1 MYNFNESKNLENNN
15 NNIVERFEKVKL
27 EIDQSMKN
35 FEVKIAEMISEKKI
49 NSELK
54 HDIKKLGSIID
65 EVDDNLLN
73 LRDMLK
79 KWPIKM

>member
-1 MYNFNESKNLENNN
+1 MMYNCIERKKLENNHKE
-15 NNIVERFEKVKL
+15 ILVRLEKVKL

-79 KWPIKM
+79 K

>member
-1 MYNFNESKNLENNN
+1 MYNFNESKKLENNS

-27 EIDQSMKN
+27 EIDQSIKN
-35 FEVKIAEMISEKKI
+35 FEVKIAEMISEKKL
-49 NSELK
+49 NEEQK
-54 HDIKKLGSIID
+54 HDIKKLGKIIK

-79 KWPIKM
+79 

>member
-1 MYNFNESKNLENNN
+1 MYKFNESKKLENNS

-79 KWPIKM
+79 KWLTKI

>member
-1 MYNFNESKNLENNN
+1 MENNHKE
-15 NNIVERFEKVKL
+15 ILERLEKVKL

-79 KWPIKM
+79 K

>member
-1 MYNFNESKNLENNN
+1 MYNFNESKKLENNN
-15 NNIVERFEKVKL
+15 NNILERFEKVKL

-79 KWPIKM
+79 KWRIKI

>member
-1 MYNFNESKNLENNN
+1 MYNFIERKKLENNHKE
-15 NNIVERFEKVKL
+15 ILERFEKVKL

-79 KWPIKM
+79 KWRIKI

>member
-65 EVDDNLLN
+65 EVDDNLLH

-79 KWPIKM
+79 KWRIKI

>member
-1 MYNFNESKNLENNN
+1 MMYNCIERKKLENNHRE
-15 NNIVERFEKVKL
+15 ILERFEKVKL

-73 LRDMLK
+73 LKDMLK
-79 KWPIKM
+79 K